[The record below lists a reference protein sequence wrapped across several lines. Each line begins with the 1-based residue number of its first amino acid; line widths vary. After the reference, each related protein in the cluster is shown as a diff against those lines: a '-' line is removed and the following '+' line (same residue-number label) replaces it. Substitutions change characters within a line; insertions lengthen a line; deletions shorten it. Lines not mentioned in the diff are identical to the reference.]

1 MNETE
6 KLIMFFFTYM
16 SSRLVPI
23 FTNQEVENIISLLFD
38 IPLPIVKGTLQKF
51 YKKGDKR

>member
-6 KLIMFFFTYM
+6 KLIVFAFIYM
-16 SSRLVPI
+16 SSRLIPI

-38 IPLPIVKGTLQKF
+38 IPLQIIKNTLLKC
-51 YKKGDKR
+51 YKEKKK